1 MPPNMRCF
9 QVSAEHECYVDHTT
23 TILGQLDVGRFSY
36 ISDHGFVFGRSKI
49 QIGSFCSIGPYFHCV
64 THEQHPTVFPSTF
77 PLAQV
82 VGVPLTRGDVQG
94 LDVLGN
100 VVDEKPV
107 TIGNDVWIGEGVSIA
122 GGLTI
127 GDGCIIGAKSMVTRD
142 CVPYG
147 VYVGTPAKLIRMRF
161 PELVV
166 EQLLE
171 IKWWE
176 WPLAKIRASA
186 AFFETDL
193 CTYVG
198 DLQDLIRPEP
208 IAA

>member
-1 MPPNMRCF
+1 LDGRGGI
-9 QVSAEHECYVDHTT
+9 
-23 TILGQLDVGRFSY
+23 TIGDNVL
-36 ISDHGFVFGRSKI
+36 
-49 QIGSFCSIGPYFHCV
+49 IGPNCV
-64 THEQHPTVFPSTF
+64 IASCEHSFGDPR
-77 PLAQV
+77 
-82 VGVPLTRGDVQG
+82 VPICQQ
-94 LDVLGN
+94 
-100 VVDEKPV
+100 PV
-107 TIGNDVWIGEGVSIA
+107 KYAAITIGNDVWIGEGVSIA